1 MGIIQSLRES
11 TITRL
16 GGEPDRQGVL
26 GTMALMRESM
36 NDLVLR
42 LHREDAGW
50 NPLGGSTQSF
60 DEFGTEQRRN
70 NSKICRMFAVNDP
83 LAKQGLGIRA
93 AYIWGTGLGITA
105 TDPAVNEVVQGFLD
119 DPMNRATFTGHT
131 ARLKAE
137 SALGTDGN
145 VFLSCF
151 TDPRTGVVQVRQ
163 LPVGEMTGIITNPD
177 DAADVWFYERSWLVD
192 SQQRNTFYPALS
204 YRPAV
209 RPRIIDGVPVE
220 WSAPVYHVHDNAPAG
235 WQYGVPDLY
244 PAVDWLRSYK
254 GFLTDWAKL
263 TKAIS
268 TIAYKIT
275 GKNKSDVMAARA
287 GMQQAMA
294 SGQPGGA
301 LAMTGADISTVPTTG
316 AKIESTSGDPLARM
330 VAAALGIPITQLLG
344 DPGST
349 GARAVAETLTKP
361 MVLRFQNRR
370 ELWAEAYRAIL
381 NHVIDA
387 HIAAPGGS
395 LSGTVKRVGD
405 RLKWSLAGDAA
416 RTLVFDWPEVEEITL
431 ADILAAVEKLDATG
445 LAPKDTL
452 ARLGLRA
459 LKVRDVDEI
468 IDSMRDGDGN
478 FIPAGASISDALLTQ
493 YQDGLA

>member
-1 MGIIQSLRES
+1 MGIIQNLRES
-11 TITRL
+11 AITRL
-16 GGEPDRQGVL
+16 GGEPDREGVL
-26 GTMALMRESM
+26 GTLSLMRESM
-36 NDLVLR
+36 NDLALR
-42 LHREDAGW
+42 LRREDAGW
-50 NPLGGSTQSF
+50 APLGNGSTF
-60 DEFGTEQRRN
+60 EEFGAEQRRN

-93 AYIWGTGLGITA
+93 AYVWGTGLGITA
-105 TDPAVNEVVQGFLD
+105 TDPAVNEVIQGFLD
-119 DPMNRATFTGHT
+119 DPMNRAAFTGHT

-151 TDPRTGVVQVRQ
+151 TDPRTGIVQVRT
-163 LPVGEMTGIITNPD
+163 LPAGEVVEIHTNPH
-177 DAADVWFYERSWLVD
+177 DAAEVWFYERSYLVD
-192 SQQRNTFYPALS
+192 GRQVTTLYPALS

-301 LAMTGADISTVPTTG
+301 LAMTGADIQSMPTSG

-387 HIAAPGGS
+387 HIAARDGS
-395 LSGTVKRVGD
+395 LNGTVKRVGD
-405 RLKWSLAGDAA
+405 RLKWSLAGDAE
-416 RTLVFDWPEVEEITL
+416 RTLVFDWPEIEEITL
-431 ADILAAVEKLDATG
+431 ADILTAIEKLDATG

-452 ARLGLRA
+452 ARLALRA
-459 LKVRDVDEI
+459 LKVRDVDEL
-468 IDSMRDGDGN
+468 IDSMRDGEGN
-478 FIPAGASISDALLTQ
+478 FIPAGASVSDALLAS
-493 YQDGLA
+493 YQDGVA